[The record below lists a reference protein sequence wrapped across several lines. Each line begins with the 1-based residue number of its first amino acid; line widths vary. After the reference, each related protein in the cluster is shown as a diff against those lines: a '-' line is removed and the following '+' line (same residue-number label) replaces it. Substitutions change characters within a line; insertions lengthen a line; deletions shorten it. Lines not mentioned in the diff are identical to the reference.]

1 MNTIRDMIFDVST
14 MGQVVVLFILFIV
27 LGITYMAKIDKEN
40 DYNIKFTIWQK
51 ILLRIMIIVTVIT
64 ICTYLVAIYSI
75 VNEPYDYQE
84 DKPANNI
91 EYLAGLNDNM
101 GIRGKYY
108 ITRGFVESDMYYN
121 YMVDCGSYMKQNQ
134 LNTITNDI
142 RIITSSTEK
151 PRIEWR
157 TKRKTYGPF
166 YEEDKYWNIYV
177 PEGAINDTIS
187 IDMK

>member
-1 MNTIRDMIFDVST
+1 MNTIRDMIFNVSS
-14 MGQVVVLFILFIV
+14 MDQFIVLFIILIV
-27 LGITYMAKIDKEN
+27 LGVTYAAKRDSEN
-40 DYNIKFTIWQK
+40 DYDIKFAIWQK
-51 ILLRIMIIVTVIT
+51 ILLRILIIAIVIS
-64 ICTYLVAIYSI
+64 ICSYFIAIYNI
-75 VNEPYDYQE
+75 VNNPYDYQE
-84 DKPANNI
+84 DKPADNI

-101 GIRGKYY
+101 GIHGKYY

-134 LNTITNDI
+134 LNAITNDI
-142 RIITSSTEK
+142 RIVTSSTER

-157 TKRKTYGPF
+157 TKRKSYGPF
-166 YEEDKYWNIYV
+166 YEEDKYWIIYV